1 MINTLIVDDNLVY
14 VKNILNTAINDFDE
28 VRVTHIATTVIEAF
42 NILENNSIDLVFLDL
57 KLPDNNGIE
66 IIKKVKSI
74 NCVKEPEIIII
85 SEDKQLMN
93 KVISDYKIYNIISK
107 LEKDDILHRKIEEI
121 IRNIYISNN
130 KGNIRAF
137 ISNELEKIGYNW
149 KYKGTHYILEAII
162 YIYQSNNMDLLDN
175 LEKNVYKYIS
185 YHYNKSV
192 NNIKTN
198 IIKATNYI
206 DKDKQYIENP
216 TPKLVISDI
225 LNKLIINHYNEIY
238 S

>member
-175 LEKNVYKYIS
+175 LEK
-185 YHYNKSV
+185 
-192 NNIKTN
+192 
-198 IIKATNYI
+198 
-206 DKDKQYIENP
+206 KD
-216 TPKLVISDI
+216 LS
-225 LNKLIINHYNEIY
+225 LN
-238 S
+238 

>member
-14 VKNILNTAINDFDE
+14 VKNILNIAINDFDE

-85 SEDKQLMN
+85 SGDKQLMN

-225 LNKLIINHYNEIY
+225 LNKLIINHYKEIY

>member
-107 LEKDDILHRKIEEI
+107 LEKDDI
-121 IRNIYISNN
+121 
-130 KGNIRAF
+130 
-137 ISNELEKIGYNW
+137 SNELEKIGYNW